1 MNTPSL
7 TLSLVALCTTLIAWV
22 GVFFFAQSIHHRQ
35 DNTTKAIREYM
46 QAHTS
51 VESSNQMRALISA
64 TESTRTQIDEVLTI
78 DILSLV
84 EMVENAGTDAGVAV
98 RVSNATPD
106 VAPFKNN
113 ATQKSISS
121 IRFSIEGQGTFGKL
135 FAALALL
142 ENLPIPARI
151 EEVTFLR
158 QGENVNTP
166 WTLQVRMRILT
177 ALPIS
182 S

>member
-1 MNTPSL
+1 MLSL
-7 TLSLVALCTTLIAWV
+7 TALCIALISWV
-22 GVFFFAQSIHHRQ
+22 GVFFFSQSIHNRQ
-35 DNTTKAIREYM
+35 NNTARVIKEYA

-51 VESSNQMRALISA
+51 VESSKQMRALISA
-64 TESTRTQIDEVLTI
+64 TESPRSQINEALHI

-84 EMVENAGTDAGVAV
+84 EMVENAGTDAGVAL

-106 VAPFKNN
+106 AAPSKNN
-113 ATQKSISS
+113 AAQKSISS
-121 IRFSIEGQGTFGKL
+121 VRFSIEGQGTFSKL

-142 ENLPIPARI
+142 ENVPIPAHV
-151 EEVTFLR
+151 EDVTFLR
-158 QGENVNTP
+158 QGENVNSP